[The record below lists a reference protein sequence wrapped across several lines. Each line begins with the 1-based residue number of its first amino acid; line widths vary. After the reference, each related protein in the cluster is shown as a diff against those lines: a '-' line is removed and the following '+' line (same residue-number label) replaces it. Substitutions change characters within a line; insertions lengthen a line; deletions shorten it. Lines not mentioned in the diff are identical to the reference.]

1 MAMKI
6 ECLVCLKETAIPRN
20 LNTEKY
26 DGQITCRECGSLLQ
40 VKLVKSKVEQ
50 CKVVMDGKTRLSP
63 SQALEGAK
71 QAQKEGRFYLEEKT

>member
-1 MAMKI
+1 MNMKI

-20 LNTEKY
+20 LNTQKY

-50 CKVVMDGKTRLSP
+50 CKVVVEGSARLSP
-63 SQALEGAK
+63 AKAMAGATQAK
-71 QAQKEGRFYLEEKT
+71 REGRFYLDEKA